1 MPGSFDLPTQYLP
14 TSMRWIRE
22 SYFLAERSRH
32 RQSIAGHYQRVD
44 LIIVCRTRRTP
55 LAQRLLRA

>member
-1 MPGSFDLPTQYLP
+1 
-14 TSMRWIRE
+14 MRWIRE